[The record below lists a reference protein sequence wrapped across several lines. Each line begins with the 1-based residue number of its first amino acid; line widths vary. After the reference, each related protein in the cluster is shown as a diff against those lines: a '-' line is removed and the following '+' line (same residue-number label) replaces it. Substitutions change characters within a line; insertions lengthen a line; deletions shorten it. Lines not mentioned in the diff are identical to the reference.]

1 MKWWLPG
8 LWNSWLRAPWSILD
22 HEMALGTAA
31 TGWGWWGKK
40 TGVWVLDDKWAPSH
54 SWQLW
59 YASLCAHWWG
69 ISLVLLES
77 VDIWD
82 CLLYGALPNSKSLFL
97 KSLCLV
103 LIFLTACLTFRLEL
117 NRYLKLNKSQ
127 TRTLDTVL
135 LFFFPTWDPSRI
147 SLIWS

>member
-1 MKWWLPG
+1 MSGCLMTNGCPPAHG
-8 LWNSWLRAPWSILD
+8 SSDMPASML
-22 HEMALGTAA
+22 
-31 TGWGWWGKK
+31 TG
-40 TGVWVLDDKWAPSH
+40 
-54 SWQLW
+54 
-59 YASLCAHWWG
+59 WG

-135 LFFFPTWDPSRI
+135 LFFFPT
-147 SLIWS
+147 